1 MIDIVASSD
10 FHGYLPE
17 ITKPFD
23 LMLLAGDL
31 EPARNHFHY
40 YQKEW
45 YIEEFVPW
53 VLNLPF
59 KNPWSK
65 VIFTSGNHSIYLSQE
80 GDESPSV
87 YSNII
92 APCKGRTVYLH
103 NQEYTFEYLDENEG
117 IKEITIFGT
126 PYCKIFGNWWN
137 MLSDE
142 KLKEKYSEIPDNCD
156 ILLSHDVPYGLC
168 DKCLGWQDWGRT
180 PEHIGNKV
188 LREAIESK
196 KPILNICGH
205 LHTGDHHFQ
214 EADNGTL
221 VRQVSYLNEQY
232 IPTFKPFY
240 FTWPIKLVVPGGD
253 LQ

>member
-1 MIDIVASSD
+1 MS
-10 FHGYLPE
+10 
-17 ITKPFD
+17 
-23 LMLLAGDL
+23 
-31 EPARNHFHY
+31 
-40 YQKEW
+40 
-45 YIEEFVPW
+45 
-53 VLNLPF
+53 LPF
-59 KNPWSK
+59 KDEQSK
-65 VIFTSGNHSIYLSQE
+65 VVFIAGNHSCYLAQE
-80 GDESPSV
+80 GKDSPSI
-87 YSNII
+87 YQNII
-92 APCKGRTVYLH
+92 KQCGGRAVYLH
-103 NQEYTFEYLDENEG
+103 NEEYVFKYLNNNKLTE
-117 IKEITIFGT
+117 IKIFGT
-126 PYCKIFGNWWN
+126 PYCKIFGDWWN
-137 MLSDE
+137 MLNDDNL
-142 KLKEKYSEIPDNCD
+142 KLKYSEIPENLD

-188 LREAIESK
+188 LREIIEDK